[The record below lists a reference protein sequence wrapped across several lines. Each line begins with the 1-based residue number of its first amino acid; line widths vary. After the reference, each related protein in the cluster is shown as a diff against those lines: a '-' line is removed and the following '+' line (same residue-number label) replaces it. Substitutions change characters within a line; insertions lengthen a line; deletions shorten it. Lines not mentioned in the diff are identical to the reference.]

1 LEKSPVI
8 DRHVLKC
15 VFIGV
20 LVGLGGCNDGVTQ
33 SETAIPVTGTIT
45 LDGKPLEGASV
56 TFIPLAADQGQGGV
70 GSTDAAGKY
79 EVTHFRTGKGL
90 EPGEYRVA
98 ISKLV
103 MQDGSPIPAG
113 TSSAAELATKN
124 LLGPQFS
131 DPNSTTL
138 KASVASGGQP
148 IDFALKSQ

>member
-1 LEKSPVI
+1 MKVRYGL
-8 DRHVLKC
+8 
-15 VFIGV
+15 IGV
-20 LVGLGGCNDGVTQ
+20 FVAAVVGLSGCGEGVTQ
-33 SETAIPVTGTIT
+33 SDTAIPVAGTIT
-45 LDGKPLEGASV
+45 LDGKPLEGAGV

-70 GSTDAAGKY
+70 GSTDAEGKY

-113 TSSAAELATKN
+113 TSSAAELDTKN
-124 LLGPQFS
+124 LLPAKFS

-138 KASVASGGQP
+138 KANVTSDGKP
-148 IDFALKSQ
+148 IDFALTSQ